1 MFDKEIIPNECTIVL
16 RLHMQNISKL
26 MYAPYKL
33 KYAMEMI
40 AELILGFIIQPSF
53 SSSNI

>member
-1 MFDKEIIPNECTIVL
+1 MFDKEIVPNECTMLL
-16 RLHMQNISKL
+16 RLRMQKISKL
-26 MYAPYKL
+26 MYALYKL
-33 KYAMEMI
+33 KYGMEMI